1 MKFYRIQ
8 SGAYVF
14 YAKVQR
20 DKYEDEGNEDEDE
33 ADEAE
38 DETISI
44 SIGSKRRPMCMLILI
59 DSPDATTA
67 TLQSVSYDERCSSNE
82 PMPRKIGTRAMV
94 KGAFACI
101 QMLFPKIETLSLTD
115 ETTLECNGKKVA
127 NANMSFILHG
137 KTWYERAFGAEPVDK
152 ENYEELRRLYYHSNL
167 HDVPFRRIWKQ
178 SLDLTPISRK
188 EAKEMYKRSSTWREF
203 YRSIYDAYQ
212 CVPFIHI
219 TVYSPFA
226 LFSPRM
232 RTLVG
237 EIWNIPL
244 ASSTG
249 YAGTKEETGIHIVEL
264 RKNAFPEMD
273 WKPLEPPKRRMFGG
287 LIKIRRF
294 QQMHLGNE
302 ME

>member
-14 YAKVQR
+14 YAKVQTE
-20 DKYEDEGNEDEDE
+20 KYEAED
-33 ADEAE
+33 ADDVE

-115 ETTLECNGKKVA
+115 ETTFECNGKKVA

-178 SLDLTPISRK
+178 SLDLTPIPQK

-203 YRSIYDAYQ
+203 YRSIYDTYQ

-244 ASSTG
+244 ADD
-249 YAGTKEETGIHIVEL
+249 AGETGINIVEL
-264 RKNAFPEMD
+264 RAEAFPEMD

-287 LIKIRRF
+287 LIKTRRF
-294 QQMHLGNE
+294 QRMHLGAVLAGSAE
-302 ME
+302 MD